1 MSTRSNLAALL
12 FSSCLIGTQGA
23 QAGEL
28 SLHFIDVGQASSTL
42 VIGPDG
48 TTVLIDGGDPGD
60 GNNFVVPYL
69 TGLGLT
75 GLDYSIM
82 SHWHTD
88 HYGGLDEVF
97 NGGFLPSI
105 GAYDRGTNDNP
116 SGTQAVQYFAAVG
129 TQRTFPTV
137 GQVLPLGDG
146 ATLEFVA
153 VNGVT
158 PLGSDNPSSHAQSEN
173 GRSIAVVVRY
183 NDFDFYIGGD
193 ITSGGSGTAD
203 VESLAAQYI
212 GQVEVVQSS
221 HHGSKTSSGP
231 VVISNLAPSLVI
243 HSCGQDNSFSHPA
256 ADVVEDWSTP
266 ASTLAQWG
274 TTRGDTDNGS
284 GGWTSAEG
292 AIIVR
297 TGGYRFTAETANDAA
312 AAGGE
317 ELMEFA
323 TFENPE
329 APPGAGGLAITEVM
343 ANPAASSD
351 TYGEYIELTNLMPG
365 IVDLGGLRLTVG
377 LYDFTLGSRV
387 LLAYNERIVL
397 GVDGHA
403 ARNGDLWIPLSGP
416 FDDLHLVNSNATLEV
431 RAPGGTVIDTVTWG
445 TGGFSV
451 QSGKSAERVDPF
463 ALGTAANF
471 QIATTAF
478 GAGDLGSPG
487 FPAPGETGTW
497 ATGLT
502 IPSVHIGDV
511 LDLRMSA
518 PAHAGSLYLLG
529 LSTGFAPGVN
539 AIGLH
544 VPLNIDA
551 LFQAF
556 QKVPGSF
563 SSLDANGHGRVVV
576 PVGKD
581 PALVGL
587 QLFSAYVTF
596 TADASGITGT
606 SVSNLGI
613 ISIL

>member
-1 MSTRSNLAALL
+1 MGA
-12 FSSCLIGTQGA
+12 QGA

-42 VIGPDG
+42 VVGPDG
-48 TTVLIDGGDPGD
+48 TTVLFDGGDPGD
-60 GNNFVVPYL
+60 GNDYVVPYL
-69 TGLGLT
+69 SSLGLT

-97 NGGFLPSI
+97 NSGFLPSVA
-105 GAYDRGTNDNP
+105 AYDRGSNDNP
-116 SGTQAVQYFAAVG
+116 SGTQATQYFAAVG
-129 TQRTFPTV
+129 TKRTFAQV
-137 GQVLPLGDG
+137 GDVLQLGDG

-158 PLGSDNPSSHAQSEN
+158 PLGSDDPSNYSQSEN

-203 VESLAAQYI
+203 VESMAAQYI
-212 GQVEVVQSS
+212 GQVEVAQSS

-231 VVISNLAPSLVI
+231 LVISNLAPSLVI
-243 HSCGQDNSFSHPA
+243 HSCGLNNSFFHPA
-256 ADVVEDWSTP
+256 ADVVEDWSSSAATR
-266 ASTLAQWG
+266 AEWG

-292 AIIVR
+292 TIIVR

-329 APPGAGGLAITEVM
+329 ASPIAGGLAITEIM
-343 ANPAASSD
+343 ANPGASSD
-351 TYGEYIELTNLMPG
+351 TYGEYIELTNLTPNV
-365 IVDLGGLRLTVG
+365 VDLGGVRFLVG
-377 LYDFTLGSRV
+377 LYDFTLSSRV
-387 LLAYNERIVL
+387 LLDYNERIVL

-416 FDDLHLVNSNATLEV
+416 FGDLHLVNSSATLEV
-431 RAPGGTVIDTVTWG
+431 RAPNGVVIDTVSWG
-445 TGGFSV
+445 TGGIPV
-451 QSGKSAERVDPF
+451 NSGKSSERVDPF
-463 ALGTAANF
+463 APGTPANF
-471 QIATTAF
+471 QTATTPF

-487 FPAPGETGTW
+487 FAAPGETGVW
-497 ATGLT
+497 PTGLT
-502 IPSVHIGDV
+502 IPGVHIGDV
-511 LDLRMSA
+511 LDLRLAA
-518 PAHAGSLYLLG
+518 PAHPGSLYLLS
-529 LSTGFAPGVN
+529 LSTGFAPGID

-544 VPLNIDA
+544 VPLNIDP

-556 QKVPGSF
+556 LNVPGSL
-563 SSLDANGHGRVVV
+563 SNLDSNGAGRVVV
-576 PVGKD
+576 PVGND

-587 QLFSAYVTF
+587 LLFGAYVTF
-596 TADASGITGT
+596 TADGSGIIGT

>member
-1 MSTRSNLAALL
+1 MPFRSPLVALL
-12 FSSCLIGTQGA
+12 FSSCLIGTQSA

-42 VIGPDG
+42 IVGPDG
-48 TTVLIDGGDPGD
+48 TTVLFDGGDPGD
-60 GNNFVVPYL
+60 GDNFVVPYL
-69 TGLGLT
+69 TSLGLT

-88 HYGGLDEVF
+88 HYGGMDEVF
-97 NGGFLPSI
+97 NSGFLPSI
-105 GAYDRGTNDNP
+105 AAFDRGSNDNP
-116 SGTQAVQYFAAVG
+116 SGTQASQYLAAVG
-129 TQRTFPTV
+129 AKRTFATV
-137 GQVLPLGDG
+137 GEVLQLGDG

-153 VNGVT
+153 VDGVT
-158 PLGSDNPSSHAQSEN
+158 PLGSDNPSSHSQSEN
-173 GRSIAVVVRY
+173 GRSVAVVVRY
-183 NDFDFYIGGD
+183 NDFDFFIGGD

-203 VESLAAQYI
+203 VESMAAQYV
-212 GQVEVVQSS
+212 GQVEVAQSS

-243 HSCGQDNSFSHPA
+243 HACGLDNSYFHPA
-256 ADVVEDWSTP
+256 ADVVEDWSSP
-266 ASTLAQWG
+266 AATRAEWG
-274 TTRGDTDNGS
+274 MTRGDTDNGS
-284 GGWTSAEG
+284 GGWTATEG

-329 APPGAGGLAITEVM
+329 TSPAPGWLAITEIM

-351 TYGEYIELTNLMPG
+351 TYGEYIELTNLTPN
-365 IVDLGGLRLTVG
+365 IVDLGGVRFVVG
-377 LYDFTLGSRV
+377 LYDFTLSSRV
-387 LLAYNERIVL
+387 LLDYNERIVL

-416 FDDLHLVNSNATLEV
+416 FDDLHLVNSSATLEV
-431 RAPGGTVIDTVTWG
+431 RAPGGAVIDSVTWG

-451 QSGKSAERVDPF
+451 KSGKSAERMDPF
-463 ALGTAANF
+463 APGTAANF
-471 QIATTAF
+471 QTATTAY

-487 FPAPGETGTW
+487 FAAPGETGTW
-497 ATGLT
+497 PSGLT
-502 IPSVHIGDV
+502 IPGVHIGDV
-511 LDLRMSA
+511 LDLRLDA
-518 PAHAGSLYLLG
+518 PAYPGSLYLLS
-529 LSTGFAPGVN
+529 LSTGFAPGVD

-544 VPLNIDA
+544 VPLNIDP

-556 QKVPGSF
+556 LKVPGSL
-563 SSLDANGHGRVVV
+563 SNLDGEGEARVVI
-576 PVGKD
+576 PVGND

-587 QLFSAYVTF
+587 LLYGAYVTF
-596 TADASGITGT
+596 TADAGGIIGT